1 MTTILG
7 IQHRNGFTLA
17 ADTQTTN
24 GDRPYIHPDMKK
36 ITVSNNIWI
45 AGAGVGRVCDVVQYC
60 WTPPTYYGNSEYEF
74 MISKVIP
81 SMRIAIEKN
90 GVTLKDDDSFQFLFG
105 VNGRLFEVSDNYTVL
120 TNTNKFYGI
129 GSGAN
134 YGIGALMAGATIRKA
149 MEISAELD
157 VYTGGKIQIIKQRS
171 EYA

>member
-7 IQHRNGFTLA
+7 VQHRNGFTLA

-24 GDRPYIHPDMKK
+24 GDRPYIHSDMKK

-81 SMRIAIEKN
+81 SMRIVIERN

-105 VNGRLFEVSDNYTVL
+105 VNGKLFEVSDNYTVL

-149 MEISAELD
+149 IEISAELD